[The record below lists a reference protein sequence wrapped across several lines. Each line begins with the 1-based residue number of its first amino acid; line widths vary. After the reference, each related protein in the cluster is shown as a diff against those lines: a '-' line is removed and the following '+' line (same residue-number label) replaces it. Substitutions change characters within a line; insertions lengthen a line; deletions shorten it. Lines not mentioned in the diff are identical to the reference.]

1 MTTLLIPALHLITT
15 RTTASA
21 TRIALRPIHPNDA
34 AALQDFVRALSPTS
48 RRLRFHSAVR
58 ELSEATLRALTHVDQ
73 RAHVAFV
80 LTSKEGGQEQIVG
93 EARYVVADDGETA
106 EFGIAVADAYRG
118 RGLAERLLAALV
130 DAARVAGLRWLVGD
144 VLADNGR
151 MLAFVRRCGFA
162 ESTRCAEP
170 GLVRVERSVA
180 RPLAAAQ
187 GSGSWMQAAVRLVR
201 HLLASPRHRSPE
213 AAVDFQPF

>member
-1 MTTLLIPALHLITT
+1 MTTLLIPALRLIPT
-15 RTTASA
+15 RTTSN
-21 TRIALRPIHPNDA
+21 TTGIFLRPTRPDDT

-48 RRLRFHSAVR
+48 RRLRFHVALR
-58 ELSEATLRALTHVDQ
+58 ELSEAMLKALTHADQ

-80 LTSKEGGQEQIVG
+80 LTSHEGGQEQIVG
-93 EARYVVADDGETA
+93 EARYVVTDDGETA

-118 RGLAERLLAALV
+118 RGLAERLLVALV

-144 VLADNGR
+144 VLADNTR

-162 ESTRCAEP
+162 ESTRGVEP
-170 GLVRVERSVA
+170 GLIRVERRVD

-187 GSGSWMQAAVRLVR
+187 GAGSWMQAAGRLVR
-201 HLLASPRHRSPE
+201 HLLASSRVRSPD
-213 AAVDFQPF
+213 AALDVQPL